1 MPVLNGIRDH
11 AGSEIIERQSADTF
25 LEDKFLHAFG
35 APLLNHSG
43 GDDDSEACR
52 LWRGAVSLRGRQYT
66 LPDGGVGT

>member
-25 LEDKFLHAFG
+25 LENKFLHAFG
-35 APLLNHSG
+35 APPLNHSG

-52 LWRGAVSLRGRQYT
+52 L
-66 LPDGGVGT
+66 